1 MKHIKSF
8 NEAIIT
14 PDEDKLKELMD
25 RLMRSR
31 PRTHDQANEISED
44 YGVKFI
50 PLKDFKNYLET
61 EKEKESVPPPMELG
75 PFKFLICYNYY
86 LKRAIIACNDLNI
99 ITLPPLIDIIRH
111 ELIHKE
117 QDKRRGDFTKRH
129 LELNPLKKEYWNN
142 YDEIMAY
149 ANNIA
154 NDIYKEQYFRN
165 DDPKKAFKMGWRA
178 LEDRRSYRNLI
189 FDMKN
194 KLSTE
199 NYNKL
204 KKLTFQYLEELFK
217 KDSKETIHT
226 KINKK

>member
-14 PDEDKLKELMD
+14 PDEDKLKELMN
-25 RLMRSR
+25 RLMGSR
-31 PRTHDQANEISED
+31 PRTHDQANKISED

-61 EKEKESVPPPMELG
+61 EKEKESVPPPMEMG

-86 LKRAIIACNDLNI
+86 LKRVIIACDDLNI

-117 QDKRRGDFTKRH
+117 QDKRRGDFTARH
-129 LELNPLKKEYWNN
+129 LELSPLKKEYWNN

-154 NDIYKEQYFRN
+154 NDIYREQRFVN
-165 DDPKKAFKMGWRA
+165 DPKKAFRKGWEA
-178 LEDRRSYRNLI
+178 IQDGRSYRNLI
-189 FDMKN
+189 FDIRSE
-194 KLSTE
+194 LTPE

-217 KDSKETIHT
+217 KDSKETIHS